1 MLLTIDVGN
10 TNVVVGLWPGG
21 EDPAREEICASWR
34 FASVRE
40 RTPDEWHAVFEPL
53 VLAALGETGHISG
66 VVMSSVVPAIT
77 RAIHRWARDRLGFEP
92 LHVSP
97 DLELGIQVRT
107 DAPHET
113 GADRIANCA
122 AAYARFGGPTI
133 VVDAGTATKI
143 EAITADGVFVG
154 GVIAPGPGVTLEALA
169 SRAAR
174 LYAVELRLP
183 ETAIGR
189 NTVSAVQSGVV
200 AGHLALIEG
209 MVSRVRDELGGAR
222 HIVLTGGFAD
232 IFAPAKSCFTD
243 YVPHLTLIGLR
254 LIWHWNRWRAAAPP
268 S

>member
-1 MLLTIDVGN
+1 MLLTIDIGN

-21 EDPAREEICASWR
+21 EDPGQETLCATWR
-34 FASVRE
+34 FASVRD
-40 RTPDEWHAVFEPL
+40 RTPDEWHAVLQPL
-53 VLAALGETGHISG
+53 VLGTLGPAERISG
-66 VVMSSVVPAIT
+66 VIVSSVVPAIT
-77 RAIHRWARDRLGFEP
+77 KAIDRWAHDRLGIDP
-92 LHVSP
+92 LHVSA

-122 AAYARFGGPTI
+122 AAYAKFGGPVI
-133 VVDAGTATKI
+133 VVDVGTATKI
-143 EAITADGVFVG
+143 EAITADGMFLG
-154 GVIAPGPGVTLEALA
+154 GVIAPGPAVTLEALA

-209 MVSRVRDELGGAR
+209 MVGRVRDELGGAR

-232 IFAPAKSCFTD
+232 IFAPAQSCFTD
-243 YVPHLTLIGLR
+243 YVPHLTLLGLR
-254 LIWHWNRWRAAAPP
+254 WIWHWNRGRVPQAP
-268 S
+268 